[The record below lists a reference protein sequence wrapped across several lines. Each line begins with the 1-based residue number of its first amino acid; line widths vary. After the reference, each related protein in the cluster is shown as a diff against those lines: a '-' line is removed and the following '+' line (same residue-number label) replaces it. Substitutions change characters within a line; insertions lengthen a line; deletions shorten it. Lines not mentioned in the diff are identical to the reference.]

1 MLTSTEFYGNW
12 RAKIP
17 NILRE
22 GANHSASKMPNNS
35 AQFSPCSLLTAP
47 PSGGQEI
54 DCKMPSNYSQAMFHA
69 RIRWSLA
76 VSITT
81 LLAALA
87 QAESP
92 RPIPPPHNFRHDHY
106 AYAEF
111 ERLLHE
117 HASRAKVHR
126 KLVEASVT
134 PHDIVGKKQ
143 FLAIP
148 PGMPPSERAL
158 ILLERWP
165 RATYAGLIDDVRVL
179 ACFDSHDRLVAYE
192 LF

>member
-1 MLTSTEFYGNW
+1 
-12 RAKIP
+12 
-17 NILRE
+17 
-22 GANHSASKMPNNS
+22 
-35 AQFSPCSLLTAP
+35 
-47 PSGGQEI
+47 
-54 DCKMPSNYSQAMFHA
+54 MFHA
-69 RIRWSLA
+69 RIQLSLA
-76 VSITT
+76 VFIATF
-81 LLAALA
+81 LAGPA
-87 QAESP
+87 QAGSP

-117 HASRAKVHR
+117 HASRAKVHWR
-126 KLVEASVT
+126 RIEASVT

-148 PGMPPSERAL
+148 PGMSPSKRAL
-158 ILLERWP
+158 ILLEHWP
-165 RATYAGLIDDVRVL
+165 RATYAVLIDDVRVL